1 MAKDIDVDEE
11 QLHRFIEALAAFQQ
25 VTTEKLQSVETSWNQ
40 CEQTW
45 KGASKNQ
52 LTTEFVQTKQAI
64 ESALAAGDDAQK
76 WLERFNEIVREF
88 ERY

>member
-25 VTTEKLQSVETSWNQ
+25 TTVEKLQSVETSWSQ
-40 CEQTW
+40 CDQTW
-45 KGASKNQ
+45 KGASKDQ
-52 LTTEFVQTKQAI
+52 FTAEFVKTKQAI

-76 WLERFNEIVREF
+76 WLERFNEIVIEF